1 MNDKVTQLKPK
12 QKRPEYHII
21 RSMYAESIV
30 STYDIETAR
39 IIRDQ
44 LEDTYTKWWSE
55 TFGTEQKVKRYRIE
69 LT

>member
-1 MNDKVTQLKPK
+1 MPST
-12 QKRPEYHII
+12 
-21 RSMYAESIV
+21 IV

-44 LEDTYTKWWSE
+44 LEDTYTKWWQE
-55 TFGTEQKVKRYRIE
+55 TFGTEQTVKRYRIE